1 MRPRGEV
8 MADNLLLF
16 SAFLFVMSVT
26 GLGMMSAMV
35 MFSRA
40 WDWAA
45 VTVMIKR

>member
-1 MRPRGEV
+1 

-16 SAFLFVMSVT
+16 RAYLLVMSMT
-26 GLGMMSAMV
+26 GLGMISAMV

-45 VTVMIKR
+45 VILRIRR